1 MHTISS
7 GSVLQPL
14 PYAQNSPIF
23 ANEKTR
29 LGDVFQCQLIT
40 TGAQF
45 VSGFNYRY
53 SPCAALKPIIEQSSI
68 FSAAIRRCIHLGAVV
83 TQGTLDPSPTGG
95 RERDAHQRIISKTR
109 LIIMVGNLGTASE
122 NLLASAAAPEIGAPD
137 VIECFDLISA

>member
-45 VSGFNYRY
+45 VSGFNYR
-53 SPCAALKPIIEQSSI
+53 
-68 FSAAIRRCIHLGAVV
+68 GGGVAVV
-83 TQGTLDPSPTGG
+83 TQGDFGPLAHTGG
-95 RERDAHQRIISKTR
+95 SERDAHQRIISKTR

-122 NLLASAAAPEIGAPD
+122 NLLASAAASEIGAPD